1 MVWLSWC
8 RIILQKFIKKQW
20 IFVLQAFEGSIQKIS
35 FYHIP
40 AHNSAASVS
49 RPIKDFGIFH
59 GKAAL
64 EKGASALFY
73 ALIILRK
80 KKNEKSERKL
90 YFVFKIFC
98 I

>member
-1 MVWLSWC
+1 M
-8 RIILQKFIKKQW
+8 
-20 IFVLQAFEGSIQKIS
+20 FVLQTFEGSIQKV

-40 AHNSAASVS
+40 EHNSATSVS

-64 EKGASALFY
+64 EKSASALFC

-80 KKNEKSERKL
+80 KPPKNVKQN
-90 YFVFKIFC
+90 FVNF
-98 I
+98 